1 MSLFLEKMGCLKVK
15 FTNLIIYKLDPL
27 F

>member
-1 MSLFLEKMGCLKVK
+1 MSLFLEKMGCLQVK
-15 FTNLIIYKLDPL
+15 FANLIIYKMDPL